1 MPCWV
6 EAEFWNLSICGKM
19 VPFGWFLISIN
30 ARWELPWIAP
40 LRPLQLHQNHENI
53 IRLSSLPGSARIPA
67 GPLPKGWRQRPTA
80 LPPPRYRLLK
90 VTYMFCWFYMILEDY
105 DNTMISYEYI
115 EYTQNTD
122 DGKSSTS
129 CTVVQLQNR
138 SKDIKSETV
147 VQKNVGLP
155 Y

>member
-1 MPCWV
+1 MKTSSVYP
-6 EAEFWNLSICGKM
+6 
-19 VPFGWFLISIN
+19 LISSLPKN
-30 ARWELPWIAP
+30 HRSKELTAAS
-40 LRPLQLHQNHENI
+40 R
-53 IRLSSLPGSARIPA
+53 LPGSARIPA
-67 GPLPKGWRQRPTA
+67 RPLPKGWRQRPTT

-90 VTYMFCWFYMILEDY
+90 VTYMFCWLYMILEDY
-105 DNTMISYEYI
+105 DNTISYEYI

-129 CTVVQLQNR
+129 CTVAQLQNR
-138 SKDIKSETV
+138 SKDIKSEMV

>member
-1 MPCWV
+1 
-6 EAEFWNLSICGKM
+6 
-19 VPFGWFLISIN
+19 
-30 ARWELPWIAP
+30 
-40 LRPLQLHQNHENI
+40 
-53 IRLSSLPGSARIPA
+53 
-67 GPLPKGWRQRPTA
+67 
-80 LPPPRYRLLK
+80 
-90 VTYMFCWFYMILEDY
+90 MILEDY

-129 CTVVQLQNR
+129 CTVAQLQNR
-138 SKDIKSETV
+138 SNDIKSETV